1 MNKPGG
7 YDNIHRDLMH
17 ELAEVDLAAAAEA
30 LDLSI
35 NPAGQVEILFM
46 GVKYLLDNDGIRR
59 EDDRDYRNTHE
70 SILAGYVIR
79 HSLGEASGRFVSFD
93 SITGMV
99 PAQGSYT
106 NTALEA
112 RLVKYAEDDP
122 DRFHDA
128 IIQSGGLPGGETGS
142 GGTSW
147 IVRLLPKISIQLIFY
162 AGDEEFPSNIR
173 LLIEDSATTFL
184 EFEFLAVLTSIFIEE
199 VIKRFPASIT

>member
-1 MNKPGG
+1 
-7 YDNIHRDLMH
+7 MH
-17 ELAEVDLAAAAEA
+17 ELAEVDLAEAAKA

-46 GVKYLLDNDGIRR
+46 GVKYLLENSGIRR

-70 SILAGYVIR
+70 SILAGYIIR
-79 HSLGEASGRFVSFD
+79 QGLGGPSGRFVSFD

-99 PAQGSYT
+99 PAQSSYT
-106 NTALEA
+106 STALEA
-112 RLVKYAEDDP
+112 HLVKYAEEDP

-128 IIQSGGLPGGETGS
+128 IVQSGGRPGGEAGS
-142 GGTSW
+142 GGASW

-162 AGDEEFPSNIR
+162 AGDEEFPSNVR

-184 EFEFLAVLTSIFIEE
+184 EFEFLAVLTSIFVEE
-199 VIKRFPASIT
+199 VIKRFPESIT